1 MQVHLNALSY
11 SCFVI
16 RFLLICSLVLASGLG
31 FAQALPPGYALPGG
45 PALTLQQAVELA
57 LTQNFGIQI
66 ARRDVDIATRNV
78 SRANAGQIPAAD
90 LNLTQSNNRI
100 NLQQQFEGRDPRI
113 TNNVPTSLL
122 NANVALTWTIFD
134 GLGMFVAYD
143 RLKTLEGQRRQ
154 LTRSTIEQTVADVT
168 DAYFDVVR
176 ATGKFRALEAA
187 LRIGRER
194 IQLTKAQVEVGVKA
208 KVELLTAQV
217 DYNADSSA
225 WLRQQESLLTAQITL
240 NELLSRDPATR
251 FSATDSIIVARDLSR
266 ATIAERVQAANPRL
280 AAARLQVDISEQER
294 RLIRASRYP
303 SVGLTGGYGLT
314 RNSNGAAFLPG
325 TSQLTTNI
333 NRQQGFNYGVV
344 ATLPLFD
351 GFLRRRQEQNAR
363 IITEQSRFALDQT
376 RLQLDS
382 EAEQAW
388 QQYQNRIR
396 LLNLEEANLQL
407 ADQNVEIA
415 LERYRLGLLTPL
427 VLREAQR
434 SQLDAATRLL
444 DIRYEAKQAE
454 TTLRRLTGELVKE

>member
-1 MQVHLNALSY
+1 
-11 SCFVI
+11 VI
-16 RFLLICSLVLASGLG
+16 RTLIFLLFLPLAAL
-31 FAQALPPGYALPGG
+31 AQAPAPGDAVPDG

-57 LTQNFGIQI
+57 LAQNYGIQI

-90 LNLTQSNNRI
+90 FNLTQSNNRI

-134 GLGMFVAYD
+134 GLGMFVAYN

-154 LTRSTIEQTVADVT
+154 LTRATVEQTVADVT

-176 ATGKFRALEAA
+176 ATGQFRALEAA

-225 WLRQQESLLTAQITL
+225 WLQQQETLLTARIRL
-240 NELLSRDPATR
+240 NELLSRDPATTFR
-251 FSATDSIIVARDLSR
+251 ATDSIIVARDLAR
-266 ATIAERVQAANPRL
+266 ATIAERIQAANPRL
-280 AAARLQVDISEQER
+280 AAARLQVDVADQER

-314 RNSNGAAFLPG
+314 RNTNGAAFLPG

-363 IITEQSRFALDQT
+363 IVTEQSRFALDQT

-388 QQYQNRIR
+388 QQYQNRLR
-396 LLNLEEANLQL
+396 LLNLEEANQQL
-407 ADQNVEIA
+407 ANQNVEIA

-434 SQLDAATRLL
+434 SQLEAATRLL
-444 DIRYEAKQAE
+444 DIRYQAKQAE